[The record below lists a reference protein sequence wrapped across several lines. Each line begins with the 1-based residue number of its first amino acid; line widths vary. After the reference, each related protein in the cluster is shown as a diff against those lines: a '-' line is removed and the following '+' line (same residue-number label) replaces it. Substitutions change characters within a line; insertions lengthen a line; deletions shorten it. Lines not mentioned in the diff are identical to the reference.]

1 MLTLF
6 LGVLE
11 KVVILFLIL
20 LTGYACGKLGLV
32 TETGAKQCT
41 SILFWVVTP
50 SLIITSLQDTIGKV
64 GFGDLLESG
73 GLSVL
78 CVLAGILISMTAF
91 RKRPPA
97 EGALL
102 RFAAAYSNCGFM
114 GLPLAQAVLGGS
126 GVAYASMFI
135 AVFNLFNWT
144 HGVASLRGENKADL
158 KKALMNP
165 GTAGL
170 AAGLFLFGVSL
181 RLPPILLSPLSYLSD
196 LNTPLAMIVIGV
208 YISRVPLREL
218 FSSRDLYA
226 LSAMPPPAF
235 SSCFRSVSIRPSRR
249 PC

>member
-1 MLTLF
+1 
-6 LGVLE
+6 
-11 KVVILFLIL
+11 
-20 LTGYACGKLGLV
+20 
-32 TETGAKQCT
+32 
-41 SILFWVVTP
+41 
-50 SLIITSLQDTIGKV
+50 
-64 GFGDLLESG
+64 
-73 GLSVL
+73 
-78 CVLAGILISMTAF
+78 
-91 RKRPPA
+91 
-97 EGALL
+97 
-102 RFAAAYSNCGFM
+102 M

-170 AAGLFLFGVSL
+170 AAGLFLFGFSL

-226 LSAMPPPAF
+226 LSAMRLVLIPAACFFLMLPFRVDPAVPTAVLILSSAPTAATVF
-235 SSCFRSVSIRPSRR
+235 SALTMPLFAALAGAFY
-249 PC
+249 